1 VKIIIDTDLRTL
13 TTEDGGAQRTCDL
26 YSDDAFDTVSL
37 EWVKIGWS
45 LRYYHTF
52 HWMGEPVLQLPED
65 LIRLQE
71 AVYRVRPDVIVETGV
86 FRGGSL
92 MFHATLCQALG
103 KGRVIGI
110 DNEIQPGVREAIAQH
125 VLAPRITLV
134 EGNSTSREVV
144 GAVAGLIHPGESVF
158 VILDSCHTKDHV
170 RKELECY
177 SRFVTPGS
185 YIIAADGVMR
195 DLANVP
201 GGQPEWVSDNPLA
214 AADEFAGR
222 HPEFRRQ
229 RPAQLSSKVTY
240 WPGAWLERVA

>member
-1 VKIIIDTDLRTL
+1 MKIIIDTAVRSL
-13 TTEDGGAQRTCDL
+13 TTIEGDVHRTCDL
-26 YSDDAFDTVSL
+26 YSKDAFETISL
-37 EWVKIGWS
+37 QWVKMGWS
-45 LRYYHTF
+45 LGYYDTF
-52 HWMGEPVLQLPED
+52 TWMGRPILQLPED

-110 DNEIQPGVREAIAQH
+110 DNQIQGGVREAISKH
-125 VLAPRITLV
+125 VLAPHITLL
-134 EGNSTSREVV
+134 EGDSTSREVV
-144 GAVAGLIHPGESVF
+144 GAVASMIRPGESVL

-177 SRFVTPGS
+177 SRFVTRGS
-185 YIIAADGVMR
+185 YIIAADGIMR
-195 DLANVP
+195 DLTDVP
-201 GGQPEWVSDNPLA
+201 LGQSEWATDNPLI
-214 AADEFAGR
+214 AADEFAAC
-222 HPEFRRQ
+222 HPEFHRQ
-229 RPAQLSSKVTY
+229 HPAELSAKVTY

>member
-13 TTEDGGAQRTCDL
+13 TTEDGGAQRSCDL
-26 YSDDAFDTVSL
+26 YSNDAFDTVSL

-52 HWMGEPVLQLPED
+52 DWMGQPVLQLPED

-71 AVYRVRPDVIVETGV
+71 AIYRVRPDVIVETGV
-86 FRGGSL
+86 FHGGSL

-110 DNEIQPGVREAIAQH
+110 DNEIQPGVREAITQH

-134 EGNSTSREVV
+134 EGDSTSREVV
-144 GAVAGLIHPGESVF
+144 GAVAGLIHKGESVL
-158 VILDSCHTKDHV
+158 VILDSCHTKEHV

-214 AADEFAGR
+214 AADEFASR

-229 RPAQLSSKVTY
+229 QPAQLSAKVTY
-240 WPGAWLERVA
+240 WTGAWLERVA